1 MSIYRESE
9 VFMRMK
15 AIFVHRDS
23 GEFMENRFDTL
34 MMVNGSIASLLTI
47 TQQLGVEAVAID
59 ESYPGTAFLLDFIH
73 KEVDACLSQ
82 DITPVV
88 FCTILSYNAHKS
100 LQFLMDLKRQ
110 YGKRIRTGV
119 GGQLTRIAPE
129 AYLNYWFIDHVGVG
143 DAECTLRQLLLGG
156 QRIAKGSLFGELQT
170 LSLVKDWKHYAPL
183 SYDGY
188 VGFPERLDEMSKHH
202 LGPFTG
208 IRQAVMESVRGCSWA
223 YETGKAC
230 DFCALQ
236 DITTKPTINLFQQF
250 AQEREFAERWG
261 CNWVFDVSNQWLPR
275 LSRKAELLQEYLE
288 ARRKAEVPLLNKYV
302 YLTSNSIDA
311 QTAPLFK
318 EAGIRIAYVGID
330 GWNEETW
337 ESHHKAGRKQVIQQ
351 CLDACKANQIY
362 LRTAAV
368 IGGGATRENLPEL
381 QQFIRH
387 LTENYGDILISYG
400 CFLEIIL
407 PGAPVWFKFKNQAE
421 REGIQDALRL
431 YDKMYT
437 KGYLDR
443 MDERDLTRLFMQHS
457 PTCSISF
464 DEAEEVER
472 WAREYIDSH
481 CSGTATSIEHGG
493 KSIA

>member
-1 MSIYRESE
+1 MK
-9 VFMRMK
+9 MK

-47 TQQLGVEAVAID
+47 ARHLGVEAVAID
-59 ESYPGTAFLLDFIH
+59 ESYPGGEFFQGYIY
-73 KEVDACLSQ
+73 KEVDDCLSQ
-82 DITPVV
+82 GITPVV
-88 FCTILSYNAHKS
+88 FCTVLSYNAHKS
-100 LQFLMDLKRQ
+100 IQLLMDLKRR

-119 GGQLTRIAPE
+119 GGQLIRIAPE
-129 AYLNYWFIDHVGVG
+129 AYLNYWFIDHVAVG
-143 DAECTLRQLLLGG
+143 DAECTLRQLLLEG
-156 QRIAKGSLFGELQT
+156 QRIAKGSLFGELQ
-170 LSLVKDWKHYAPL
+170 SLALAKDWKHYAPL

-188 VGFPERLDEMSKHH
+188 VGFPERLAEMSKLH

-223 YETGKAC
+223 YETGRAC

-236 DITTKPTINLFQQF
+236 DITTQPTYNLFQQF
-250 AQEREFAERWG
+250 TQEREFAEQWG

-275 LSRKAELLQEYLE
+275 QRRMPEWLEEYLE
-288 ARRKAEVPLLNKYV
+288 ARRKVEGPLLNKYV

-311 QTAPLFK
+311 RTAPLFK

-330 GWNEETW
+330 GWNKETW
-337 ESHHKAGRKQVIQQ
+337 KAHHKAGSASIIQK
-351 CLDACKANQIY
+351 CLDACKANQLY

-368 IGGGATRENLPEL
+368 IGEGATRENLPEL
-381 QQFIRH
+381 QQFVRH
-387 LTENYGDILISYG
+387 LADNYGDILISYG

-407 PGAPVWFKFKNQAE
+407 PGSPVWYKFKNQAE
-421 REGIQDALRL
+421 QEGIQDALRL

-443 MDERDLTRLFMQHS
+443 MDERHLTRLFMQHS
-457 PTCSISF
+457 PTCGISF
-464 DEAEEVER
+464 EEAEEMER
-472 WAREYIDSH
+472 WAVEYINSH
-481 CSGTATSIEHGG
+481 CSGTATTIEHGG
-493 KSIA
+493 KSIAQ